1 MPTSYFHFHSRQPLH
16 IVAAISTEFGTVN
29 TCWRQ
34 GVTQYVFERA
44 RGSPS
49 PVTVLTSPVCT
60 RHPLPFSHRVR
71 FPISILNLRYSFL
84 GLFLVISR
92 GLRSVYKRRG
102 YSPDIT
108 ILHPTIHTVK
118 FTQSLLPANL
128 ALSLHHDHGPGTS
141 LCIGLNVSVSRGRL
155 ESFGGFSIASTV
167 FSLAKSF
174 YTCSKFVQLGE
185 VDSFLCTYGVGHN
198 ELTDTCSLQTTLI
211 RLKKYR
217 NEAEMVG
224 RHRVMV
230 LYSKIHEI

>member
-1 MPTSYFHFHSRQPLH
+1 MFTNLRISYGIWQIKDAIKRYSYLLGQTDLFKHFVDMKVRFQTFVAFRGTHRRTESSPTHANFLFPFPFPTTSAHRRGYQYR
-16 IVAAISTEFGTVN
+16 VWYCEY
-29 TCWRQ
+29 CWRQ

-141 LCIGLNVSVSRGRL
+141 
-155 ESFGGFSIASTV
+155 
-167 FSLAKSF
+167 SLHRAK
-174 YTCSKFVQLGE
+174 
-185 VDSFLCTYGVGHN
+185 
-198 ELTDTCSLQTTLI
+198 
-211 RLKKYR
+211 R
-217 NEAEMVG
+217 
-224 RHRVMV
+224 
-230 LYSKIHEI
+230 